1 MNVFLVVLLVLAG
14 VALLLLEMFLLP
26 GFGIAGIGGFGCLIG
41 AVVLAWLRIGSIAGY
56 ITLGACLLLSALA
69 IWGFLRSHALDKMA
83 LDSKIDGHV
92 ELADNKLKKNCHRA
106 LYLLLL
112 CALHAVDQ
120 CRRQRRA
127 YQSGPAL
134 SHAHP

>member
-83 LDSKIDGHV
+83 LDYKIDGHV
-92 ELADNKLKKNCHRA
+92 ELADNKLKKKETKKK
-106 LYLLLL
+106 
-112 CALHAVDQ
+112 
-120 CRRQRRA
+120 
-127 YQSGPAL
+127 G
-134 SHAHP
+134 